1 MPVTQGFDRGGTPTP
16 SGNIV
21 QSGNI
26 FSLNTFEEYAD
37 SPEIERAEQCTVQH
51 RLKTTWANAQT
62 AIQGLGRGT
71 VVNDSAGNTYR
82 ILSSKIQSEKG
93 GLATISITSESI
105 SFDSP
110 PDEFQIVP
118 VELGVDIMKHPR
130 YNWALLPLENDTST
144 YAQLLVPGNQPINI
158 TYNDVKQSVIRMI
171 QTYRD
176 SPYLASGDNVNGYV
190 QSSIIHSLKN
200 GGEQITTS
208 FKNPNFTKEQKEVK
222 PDGKN
227 NIWVAGTPLPTF
239 NCRYFTVNVSIG
251 SGSSDPVKIAIAAA
265 LEIISKLWRGE
276 DTPPIT
282 GYELTWSQYYFAPV
296 TLNPGNYI
304 ESPLGNVPAYF
315 MNTGA
320 GNTGPNIFSQLTSI
334 NPQSFSVNGLY
345 GGTLS
350 FSCLRKPDEIDYQRT
365 WFKVTRKWL
374 CSPVGHWDSDLL
386 TTKNRPQNA
395 GDYHGVV

>member
-1 MPVTQGFDRGGTPTP
+1 MPVTNGFDRGGTPTP
-16 SGNIV
+16 GGSIV

-71 VVNDSAGNTYR
+71 VVQDSGGNTYR

-93 GLATISITSESI
+93 GLATISVTSESI

-118 VELGVDIMKHPR
+118 VELGVDILKHPR
-130 YNWALLPLENDTST
+130 YNWALLPWTNDTST
-144 YAQLLVPGNQPINI
+144 YINLPIGGGGSVTI
-158 TYNDVKQSVIRMI
+158 SYNDVKQSVIRMI

-176 SPYLASGDNVNGYV
+176 SPYLASGDNVNSYV
-190 QSSIIHSLKN
+190 QSSIIHTLKD
-200 GGEQITTS
+200 GGQQVTTT
-208 FKNPNFTKEQKEVK
+208 FKNPNFSTSAKEVQ

-227 NIWVAGTPLPTF
+227 NLWVSGTPLPTV
-239 NCRYFTVNVSIG
+239 NCRFFAVNVPIG
-251 SGSSDPVKIAIAAA
+251 GGSSDPVKIAIAAA

-282 GYELTWSQYYFAPV
+282 GYELTWSQYYFAP
-296 TLNPGNYI
+296 TYLNPGNYVENPVGI
-304 ESPLGNVPAYF
+304 VPYYF
-315 MNTGA
+315 MSPNQIGGATIFDELTGW
-320 GNTGPNIFSQLTSI
+320 
-334 NPQSFSVNGLY
+334 NPQCFATNGIKF
-345 GGTLS
+345 GPLS
-350 FSCLRKPDEIDYQRT
+350 LSCLRKPDEIDYQRT

-374 CSPVGHWDSDLL
+374 CSPIGHWDQDLL
-386 TTKNRPQNA
+386 TGNNRPQNA

>member
-1 MPVTQGFDRGGTPTP
+1 MPVTNGFDRGGTVSP
-16 SGNIV
+16 SGSIV

-26 FSLNTFEEYAD
+26 FSIGTFEEYPD

-62 AIQGLGRGT
+62 AIQSLGRGT
-71 VVNDSAGNTYR
+71 IVHDSAGNTYR

-130 YNWALLPLENDTST
+130 YNWALLPWTNDTST
-144 YAQLLVPGNQPINI
+144 YTNLPIGGGGSVTI
-158 TYNDVKQSVIRMI
+158 SYNDVKQSVIRMI

-176 SPYLASGDNVNGYV
+176 SPYLASGDNVNSYV
-190 QSSIIHSLKN
+190 QSSIIQTLKN
-200 GGEQITTS
+200 GGQQVTTT
-208 FKNPNFTKEQKEVK
+208 FKNPNFSTSAKEVQ

-227 NIWVAGTPLPTF
+227 NLWVSGTPLPTV
-239 NCRYFTVNVSIG
+239 NCRFFAVNVPIG
-251 SGSSDPVKIAIAAA
+251 GGSSDPVKIAIAAA

-296 TLNPGNYI
+296 ALNPGNYI
-304 ESPLGNVPAYF
+304 ESPLGIVPAYF

-320 GNTGPNIFSQLTSI
+320 GNTGPNIFNQLTSI

-345 GGTLS
+345 GGSLA

-374 CSPVGHWDSDLL
+374 CSPIGHWDSDLL
-386 TTKNRPQNA
+386 TTNNRPQNA